1 LTITLQELPTIII
14 KCLNKIEESKRKL
27 NAGLL
32 VYSDGKS
39 RLCLNY
45 TSEFKN
51 IEILHLDLNQENDEK
66 LEEIIKFK
74 YQELSSSIQAAE
86 ARLAKINQ
94 IIREK
99 NPSLLMQIV
108 KSTHK

>member
-1 LTITLQELPTIII
+1 MPTIII
-14 KCLNKIEESKRKL
+14 KCLNSIEEAKKKL

-51 IEILHLDLNQENDEK
+51 IEILHLDLNQQSDEQ
-66 LEEIIKFK
+66 L
-74 YQELSSSIQAAE
+74 
-86 ARLAKINQ
+86 
-94 IIREK
+94 
-99 NPSLLMQIV
+99 
-108 KSTHK
+108 

>member
-1 LTITLQELPTIII
+1 
-14 KCLNKIEESKRKL
+14 LNKIEESKKKL

-32 VYSDGKS
+32 IYSDGKS
-39 RLCLNY
+39 KLCLNY
-45 TSEFKN
+45 SSEFKN

-74 YQELSSSIQAAE
+74 YQNLRKSIEKAE
-86 ARLAKINQ
+86 QRLAKINE

-99 NPSLLMQIV
+99 NPSLLLQIY
-108 KSTHK
+108 KSTAKK

>member
-1 LTITLQELPTIII
+1 M
-14 KCLNKIEESKRKL
+14 
-27 NAGLL
+27 

-66 LEEIIKFK
+66 LEEVIKFK
-74 YQELSSSIQAAE
+74 YQALRESIQAA
-86 ARLAKINQ
+86 
-94 IIREK
+94 
-99 NPSLLMQIV
+99 
-108 KSTHK
+108 

>member
-1 LTITLQELPTIII
+1 MWGRRCDEHFFGLLRKEQKLSVGLQELPTIII

-45 TSEFKN
+45 TS
-51 IEILHLDLNQENDEK
+51 
-66 LEEIIKFK
+66 
-74 YQELSSSIQAAE
+74 
-86 ARLAKINQ
+86 
-94 IIREK
+94 
-99 NPSLLMQIV
+99 
-108 KSTHK
+108 